1 MTDSQRLV
9 VLGGAGDMGRFAAK
23 TTIDFDFISDD

>member
-23 TTIDFDFISDD
+23 TAIDFQEP